1 MGTIIGLV
9 TDEGLSKS
17 QIAQLNVGWK
27 IYPREFAF
35 SSSAGTFSTSRTY
48 ASINPTWYRAAISAV
63 NVLGPSSLELICTIP
78 PGATVNTETVAEM
91 YIIAKDNSDV
101 EFLLALGQPNGS
113 VTYDPAGSSKF
124 RFIVTI
130 ANLNLSSLYV
140 FNYTQA
146 AEIEDHN
153 IDPNSHPDLRA
164 LITGGGYTYH
174 INGDYNSSLGTILL
188 ADTTVNPVTVYL
200 PSTSLTLG
208 GFVEVQDVGK
218 VVETVG
224 HELYIDRNGNTI
236 DGLAENFQIDK
247 NGGKTRFTWD
257 STMNTW
263 IVDIGGRLLY

>member
-17 QIAQLNVGWK
+17 QIAQLNAGWK

-35 SSSAGTFSTSRTY
+35 SESAGTFSTSRTY
-48 ASINPTWYRAAISAV
+48 SSLNPTWYRAAISAV
-63 NVLGPSSLELICTIP
+63 NILGPSSLELICTIP
-78 PGATVNTETVAEM
+78 PGMTVATKNVAEM
-91 YIIAKDNSDV
+91 YILAKDNNDV
-101 EFLLALGQPNGS
+101 DFLLALGQPQGA

-146 AEIEDHN
+146 SEIEDHN
-153 IDPNSHPDLRA
+153 IDPNAHQDIRN
-164 LITGGGYTYH
+164 LITGGGYTYR
-174 INGDYNSSLGTILL
+174 ITGDYNSDPGRVLL
-188 ADTTVNPVTVYL
+188 ADTTTGPLTVYL
-200 PSTSLTLG
+200 PSAGLSLG
-208 GFVEVQDVGK
+208 SFVEIQDVGR
-218 VVETVG
+218 VVETAG

-236 DGLAENFQIDK
+236 EGVADNFQIDK
-247 NGGKTRFTWD
+247 NGGKVRFTWD
-257 STMNTW
+257 STALTW